1 MADFDD
7 FKEQKDGEL
16 TSTNKSNFK
25 KLEKEY
31 DEKSKSLFDKSLLA
45 SFNGSEKIYV
55 SKDANNIVV

>member
-16 TSTNKSNFK
+16 TSTNFK